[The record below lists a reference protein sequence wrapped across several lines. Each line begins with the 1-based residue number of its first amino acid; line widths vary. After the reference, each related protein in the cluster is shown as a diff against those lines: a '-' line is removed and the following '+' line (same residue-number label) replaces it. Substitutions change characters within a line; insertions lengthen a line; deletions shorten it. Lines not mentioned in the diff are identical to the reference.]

1 MIDRGI
7 PVAIRRGSAKT
18 NSEHE
23 QTDASREL
31 DPMLSEAG
39 LVPNKYLCVHFSL
52 DSGSDFI
59 DASSAVDS
67 FQGLGSSPRAPALYS
82 SLSSHMSASGE
93 ATLM

>member
-39 LVPNKYLCVHFSL
+39 LVPNKYLCVHFFL

-59 DASSAVDS
+59 DASSAVFLDTWETTTED
-67 FQGLGSSPRAPALYS
+67 AEAALR
-82 SLSSHMSASGE
+82 
-93 ATLM
+93 